1 LEVEAEDCSAVTGQS
16 AAENAAFCLS
26 GYRGLYSLLEPYLDG
41 RLRILEVGCGNGL
54 GLCYLLKHGLDAYGI
69 EPGNTLSFE
78 GRSTRAARV
87 LVANGFSPWR
97 VIRARGEEL
106 PLADDSFDLVV
117 SAAVIEHVS
126 DIRGVVLEAV
136 RVLRPGG
143 LLVLNAPNYDSFYE
157 GHYRIPWIPYAL
169 RSHRVASA
177 YVRLVWRRPEAY
189 VGELNFTR
197 PGMMRR
203 LLPRSRIYHV
213 GLGSIALITA
223 ADRMLDTGL
232 YRRRRRLAWIGRTP
246 NVARRAMRTLA
257 RVLSSAIAAVG
268 LAPEFV
274 AVYRKP
280 DKAHSG

>member
-1 LEVEAEDCSAVTGQS
+1 
-16 AAENAAFCLS
+16 
-26 GYRGLYSLLEPYLDG
+26 
-41 RLRILEVGCGNGL
+41 
-54 GLCYLLKHGLDAYGI
+54 
-69 EPGNTLSFE
+69 
-78 GRSTRAARV
+78 
-87 LVANGFSPWR
+87 
-97 VIRARGEEL
+97 
-106 PLADDSFDLVV
+106 
-117 SAAVIEHVS
+117 
-126 DIRGVVLEAV
+126 
-136 RVLRPGG
+136 
-143 LLVLNAPNYDSFYE
+143 
-157 GHYRIPWIPYAL
+157 
-169 RSHRVASA
+169 VASA